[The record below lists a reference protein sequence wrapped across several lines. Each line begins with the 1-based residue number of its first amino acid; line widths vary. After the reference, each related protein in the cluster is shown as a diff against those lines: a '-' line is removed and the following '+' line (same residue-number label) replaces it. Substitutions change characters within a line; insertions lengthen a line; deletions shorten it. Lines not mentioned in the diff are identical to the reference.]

1 MTDLFQEKAR
11 DWDAN
16 DRRSRLAAAISSSIV
31 DRVPLQAE
39 MNVLDFGAGTGLIS
53 ARIAPLVERIVAADT
68 SQAMLDKLEQKPEL
82 QSKVSTV
89 CRDILD
95 QPLDERFDLIVSA
108 MAMHH
113 VEDTSR
119 LMQTFAEHLNDGGMV
134 ALADLDSEDGSFHP
148 PETQGVYH
156 QGFDRDELSSLMQGL
171 GFDNIEFVTAHTV
184 NGEEKDYP
192 IFLVTASKSRAAA

>member
-108 MAMHH
+108 MALHH
-113 VEDTSR
+113 VEDTSH
-119 LMQTFAEHLNDGGMV
+119 LMQTFVEHLNDGGMV

-148 PETQGVYH
+148 PETEGVFH
-156 QGFDRDELSSLMQGL
+156 QGFDRDELGSLMQSL
-171 GFDNIEFVTAHTV
+171 GFENIEFVTAHTV
-184 NGEEKDYP
+184 DGDEKDYP
-192 IFLVTASKSRAAA
+192 IFLVTANKSRAAA